1 MILEEESYLNFVI
14 NKEWLV
20 ENLENE
26 EIKVVDCRFDLGE
39 PNIE

>member
-1 MILEEESYLNFVI
+1 LKFVT

-26 EIKVVDCRFDLGE
+26 EIKVVDCRFDLSE
-39 PNIE
+39 PNTE